1 MSGQIDL
8 NADLGEGCAF
18 DADLMEVVTSCNIA
32 CGGHVGDA
40 RTMREAL
47 SLAADHGVA
56 AGAHPSFPDGDN
68 FGRSPSLLRG
78 QALEDA
84 LLAQTGA
91 LKDIGDRLG
100 VSITHVKPHG
110 ALYNMAAR
118 DADLAESVLNVLR
131 SVLPGARLV
140 GPPASELERA
150 AADAGVLFLREGF
163 ADRAYEPDG
172 HLRDRSLPEA
182 MIIGEERQVAQACNL
197 VLKGEV
203 QAYGGTVIPLPVE
216 TICVHGDTEG
226 AVASA
231 RAIRRA
237 LEQAGWVLCA
247 PG

>member
-18 DADLMEVVTSCNIA
+18 DAELMEIVTSCNIA

-56 AGAHPSFPDGDN
+56 AGAHPSFPDRDN
-68 FGRSPSLLRG
+68 FGRTPSLLSG

-91 LKDIGDRLG
+91 LRDIGDGLG
-100 VSITHVKPHG
+100 VSITHLKPHG
-110 ALYNMAAR
+110 ALYNMGAR

-150 AADAGVLFLREGF
+150 AADAGVPFLREGF
-163 ADRAYEPDG
+163 ADRAYEADG
-172 HLRDRSLPEA
+172 NLRDRSLPEA
-182 MIIGEERQVAQACNL
+182 MIIGEERQAAQACDL

-203 QAYGGTVIPLPVE
+203 QAYGGAVIPLSVE

-237 LEQAGWVLCA
+237 LKQAGRVLCA